1 MSDADIAFKT
11 VSELGDMLR
20 AKQISSV
27 ELTQLYLGRL
37 QRLGPKLNA
46 LVTPMPDRALREAR
60 AADDDLARGNDR
72 GPLHGIP
79 YGVKDLLAA
88 RGAPTTWG
96 AAPFRH
102 QQFDYDATAVEK
114 LGQAGAV
121 LLGKLAMIELAGGMN
136 YNQADASFTGPC
148 KTPWSLEHWSGG
160 SSSGSGASV
169 SAGLVAFALGSE
181 TSGSILN
188 PSSYC
193 GVTGLRPT
201 YGRVSRFGAMAL
213 SWTLDKVGPI
223 CRTAADALTVLN
235 VIAGRDPKD
244 KTSLDAPSGPPL
256 RHLSRTVTRT
266 SGTPSGSDVLSPRWR
281 LGLLKGSTNK
291 VQPEVKRNLERALHI
306 MGDHASI
313 ETVELP
319 EAPYDAM
326 IGAII
331 SGEAA
336 SLFRDIIEDGR
347 VQTLTD
353 PLGRRGGYSYLVV
366 SAVDYI
372 DAMRYRVTL
381 RSQFRKLFQKVDAI
395 VAPTFATVAYPI
407 DTTFDKVYPG
417 MVESNLVEAANLAGL
432 PAISVPD
439 GFGLHNLPTGMSF
452 VGSPFSEPDLV
463 AMASIYQDQTRLYL
477 QRPPIALV

>member
-223 CRTAADALTVLN
+223 CRTAAAAPTVF
-235 VIAGRDPKD
+235 R
-244 KTSLDAPSGPPL
+244 GPAAASSQQNGHSHFGHAI
-256 RHLSRTVTRT
+256 RV
-266 SGTPSGSDVLSPRWR
+266 G
-281 LGLLKGSTNK
+281 
-291 VQPEVKRNLERALHI
+291 RALAALAARTAERFDQQSAA
-306 MGDHASI
+306 GS
-313 ETVELP
+313 
-319 EAPYDAM
+319 EAK
-326 IGAII
+326 
-331 SGEAA
+331 S
-336 SLFRDIIEDGR
+336 
-347 VQTLTD
+347 
-353 PLGRRGGYSYLVV
+353 
-366 SAVDYI
+366 
-372 DAMRYRVTL
+372 
-381 RSQFRKLFQKVDAI
+381 
-395 VAPTFATVAYPI
+395 
-407 DTTFDKVYPG
+407 
-417 MVESNLVEAANLAGL
+417 
-432 PAISVPD
+432 
-439 GFGLHNLPTGMSF
+439 
-452 VGSPFSEPDLV
+452 
-463 AMASIYQDQTRLYL
+463 
-477 QRPPIALV
+477 

>member
-1 MSDADIAFKT
+1 MSDVDIAFKPIA
-11 VSELGDMLR
+11 ELAAMLR
-20 AKQISSV
+20 AKQISSL
-27 ELTQLYLGRL
+27 ELTQLYMARL

-46 LVTPMPDRALREAR
+46 LVTPMPERALREAK
-60 AADDDLARGNDR
+60 AADKDLSQGVDR

-88 RGAPTTWG
+88 QGAPTTWG
-96 AAPFRH
+96 ATPYRH
-102 QQFDYDATAVEK
+102 QYFDYDATAVQR
-114 LGQAGAV
+114 LANGGAV

-148 KTPWSLEHWSGG
+148 KTPWSLQHWSGG
-160 SSSGSGASV
+160 SSSGSGSCV

-201 YGRVSRFGAMAL
+201 YGRVSRFGAMPL

-223 CRTAADALTVLN
+223 CRTAADTLTVLG

-244 KTSLDAPSGPPL
+244 KTSVDVPSARL
-256 RHLSRTVTRT
+256 RRLTRT
-266 SGTPSGSDVLSPRWR
+266 ITRAPGRASASQVDAPRWR
-281 LGLLKGSTNK
+281 LGLLKGSTK
-291 VQPEVKRNLERALHI
+291 KTQPEVKRNLEQALHTL
-306 MGDHASI
+306 GNQVTI

-319 EAPYDAM
+319 NVPYDAM

-331 SGEAA
+331 AGEAA
-336 SLFRDIIEDGR
+336 SIFRELIEDGR

-353 PLGRRGGYSYLVV
+353 PAGRHGGYSYLVIN
-366 SAVDYI
+366 AVDYI
-372 DAMRYRVTL
+372 DAMRQRVVL
-381 RSQFRKLFQKVDAI
+381 RQQFQKLFQKVDAI

-407 DTTFDKVYPG
+407 DLTFDKVYPG
-417 MVESNLVEAANLAGL
+417 TAETNLVEAGNLAGL
-432 PAISVPD
+432 PAISIPS
-439 GFGLHNLPTGMSF
+439 GFGLHHLPTAMTF
-452 VGSPFSEPDLV
+452 VGPPFSEADLV
-463 AMASIYQDQTRLYL
+463 ELGRLYQEQTRLYTR
-477 QRPPIALV
+477 RPPFATV

>member
-1 MSDADIAFKT
+1 MSDVDVAFKPIA
-11 VSELGDMLR
+11 ELGAMLR

-37 QRLGPKLNA
+37 ERLGPKLNA
-46 LVTPMPDRALREAR
+46 LVTPLPERALREAR
-60 AADDDLARGNDR
+60 AADKDLASGTDR

-96 AAPFRH
+96 ANPYRH
-102 QQFDYDATAVEK
+102 QVFDYDATAVER
-114 LGQAGAV
+114 LGAAGAV

-148 KTPWSLEHWSGG
+148 KTPWSLQHWSGG
-160 SSSGSGASV
+160 SSSGSGACV
-169 SAGLVAFALGSE
+169 AAGLVAFALGSE

-213 SWTLDKVGPI
+213 SWTLDKVGPL
-223 CRTAADALTVLN
+223 CRTAADTLTVFN
-235 VIAGRDPKD
+235 AIAGHDPKD
-244 KTSLDAPSGPPL
+244 KTSVDEPSASQM
-256 RHLSRTVTRT
+256 RRMTRTVTRAP
-266 SGTPSGSDVLSPRWR
+266 GASGSPVDAPRWR
-281 LGLLKGSTNK
+281 LGLLKGATQK
-291 VQPEVKRNLERALHI
+291 VQPEVKRNLERALQV
-306 MGDHASI
+306 MENYASV
-313 ETVELP
+313 ETIELP
-319 EAPYDAM
+319 DVPYDAM

-353 PLGRRGGYSYLVV
+353 PIGRRGGYSYLVV
-366 SAVDYI
+366 NAVDYI
-372 DAMRYRVTL
+372 DAMRYRVVL
-381 RSQFRKLFQKVDAI
+381 RDEFRKLFQKVDAI
-395 VAPTFATVAYPI
+395 VTPTYATVAYPV
-407 DTTFDKVYPG
+407 DLTFDKAYPG
-417 MVESNLVEAANLAGL
+417 TTDTNIVEAANLAGL
-432 PAISVPD
+432 PAISIPD
-439 GFGLHNLPTGMSF
+439 GFGLHGLPTGMSF
-452 VGSPFSEPDLV
+452 VGPPFGEANLV
-463 AMASIYQDQTRLYL
+463 ELGRLYQDQTKLYL
-477 QRPPIALV
+477 RRPPFASV